1 MRPRQSSCKPSCA
14 EVVYPRYSYCFALT
28 KPSPTSRALAM
39 GNILSSSD
47 KKKRKRKRGGISD
60 ADRAVLD
67 LKNARDRLRRYQAK
81 LDSESATLTQQAR
94 QLLRAGK
101 RDRALLTIKF
111 RRFRE
116 EKINEIDR
124 QLLTVESMVNSI
136 EWQEEQATVVAS
148 LRSGT
153 DALNALN
160 KAISVESVEALLEE
174 TREALEKEQEISA
187 LLAQAPVLSRDQED
201 EIDEELAQLEDA
213 PNAAALA
220 LPIAPVAK
228 INISATIDPNE
239 EQQQPE
245 ESRRRVVAA

>member
-1 MRPRQSSCKPSCA
+1 
-14 EVVYPRYSYCFALT
+14 
-28 KPSPTSRALAM
+28 M
-39 GNILSSSD
+39 GNWLSSGN
-47 KKKRKRKRGGISD
+47 KKNRKRKRGGISD

-67 LKNARDRLRRYQAK
+67 LKIARDRLRRYQAK
-81 LDSESATLTQQAR
+81 LDSESATLTQQAT

-116 EKINEIDR
+116 EKIDEIDR

-148 LRSGT
+148 LRTGT

-160 KAISVESVEALLEE
+160 KAISIESIEALLEE
-174 TREALEKEQEISA
+174 TREAQEKEQEISA
-187 LLAQAPVLSRDQED
+187 LLAQAPVLSRDQEN
-201 EIDEELAQLEDA
+201 EIDEELALLEET
-213 PNAAALA
+213 PNATAIA

-228 INISATIDPNE
+228 INAGANMEPGE

-245 ESRRRVVAA
+245 QSRRRIVAA